1 MINVLRGYARSYV
14 TNNGGLCKTAD
25 NGTHVVSLPTMLGN
39 SFEVYRRLQG
49 TNGVKGEKGV
59 ENCSLRFNL
68 FSLMCPPL
76 VGGPKSL
83 ISRRGVITNG
93 IINNSVILREQR
105 DRSIS

>member
-1 MINVLRGYARSYV
+1 
-14 TNNGGLCKTAD
+14 
-25 NGTHVVSLPTMLGN
+25 MLGN

-49 TNGVKGEKGV
+49 TNGVKGEKEV

-68 FSLMCPPL
+68 FSLMSTPCGRTEIFDFEE
-76 VGGPKSL
+76 GG
-83 ISRRGVITNG
+83 ITNG